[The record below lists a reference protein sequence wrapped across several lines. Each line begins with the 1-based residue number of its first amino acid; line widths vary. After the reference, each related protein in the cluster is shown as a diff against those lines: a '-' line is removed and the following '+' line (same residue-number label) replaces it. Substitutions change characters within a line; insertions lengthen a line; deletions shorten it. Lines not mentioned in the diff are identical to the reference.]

1 MSSKK
6 NLLAKLKKDIAKT
19 KKTTPTTEESIR
31 ESNETHPELFG
42 KVFLTEN
49 IEDLRNIIQTHV
61 NFYPKDSIFLSLLDL
76 PFSDIMQ
83 VFTKLKS
90 MESFHPSVIKD
101 IIKEYKPSTI
111 NEQDEDMELFNT
123 LKNTNTFSIDMLIH
137 LDEKVFDALLG
148 VPFISQKYEA
158 PYCKR
163 LVDYLLENPPTN
175 LKKQVDVFIYNN
187 RYYEISELLQD
198 PSVSSNEKQD
208 FVVEYI
214 KNQYENIKAK
224 QFYIQL
230 IEIVENK
237 VSPFKQKLD
246 GLLYRYIADKKFIP
260 EVRKTLTI
268 ALDIMIHKNTTDKYL
283 SKFFLTKA
291 GLEKYKTNILPLFTN
306 EKRYL
311 KSIVR
316 NEFQHSF
323 LFENSEK
330 IDWKTFLSILQNS
343 GTSLETIES
352 KLIKSIDHNRDFF
365 VEKIQRLLESPET
378 NLKNIRPV
386 IHQFIQTFSKPNER
400 KTLSRLL
407 TSSKQQLVNF
417 FNHLSLTNYIELC
430 QDIQEFSPPNKQK
443 EDPSFITKNTPMN
456 LKTFEMDYRIFL
468 EQHRLEIQDFESIL
482 IQFIGGKKEQF
493 QNYTDRVLDD
503 TYVFPNKT
511 FFKDCVEMTYQ
522 QEKNILSIN
531 NIQVKVYYL
540 MSKTKILQT
549 DKIHE
554 SHLQFVKNQVS
565 MTTASSPLEFFKS
578 FIKTPI
584 LNHSSNFMKTL
595 RSTQI
600 KRFEEHDLTFASEI
614 EESIYKHSSNLQTY
628 VQSISR
634 ILLVADPIHSRFF
647 SQSKYFKT
655 ILKDGFINIEN
666 IGEFLQLPLEK
677 SFTLLFPEYFQ
688 NSNIQN
694 ILLQKAQ
701 FKLEEIFNFIVL
713 RAFVMENPM
722 ARIPILPTSTEIFDK
737 KLYALQFIT
746 DDTIMYGNED
756 DAFHLQPINE
766 SYLYDEID
774 RYFNETSKPYQY
786 TEETNIVKEISSS
799 TSVLVSD
806 PLESFLDVAMDSID
820 SL

>member
-31 ESNETHPELFG
+31 ESNETHTELFG

-61 NFYPKDSIFLSLLDL
+61 NFYPKDSVFLSLLDL

-158 PYCKR
+158 QYCKR
-163 LVDYLLENPPTN
+163 LVDYLLENPLTN

-246 GLLYRYIADKKFIP
+246 GLLYRFIADKKFIP

-291 GLEKYKTNILPLFTN
+291 GLEKYKTSILPLLTN

-493 QNYTDRVLDD
+493 QNYTDRTLDD

-522 QEKNILSIN
+522 QENNILSIN
-531 NIQVKVYYL
+531 NVQVKVYYYL
-540 MSKTKILQT
+540 VSKTKILQT
-549 DKIHE
+549 DKMHE
-554 SHLQFVKNQVS
+554 LHLQFVKNQVS
-565 MTTASSPLEFFKS
+565 LKIASSPLEFFKS
-578 FIKTPI
+578 FIKIPI
-584 LNHSSNFMKTL
+584 LNHSSNFMKAL
-595 RSTQI
+595 RTTQI
-600 KRFEEHDLTFASEI
+600 KRFQEHDLTFADEI
-614 EESIYKHSSNLQTY
+614 EESIYKHSFNLQTY
-628 VQSISR
+628 VQSIAR
-634 ILLVADPIHSRFF
+634 ILLVIDSLHSSFF
-647 SQSKYFKT
+647 SQSKYFKI
-655 ILKDGFINIEN
+655 ILKDGFINIDN

-677 SFTLLFPEYFQ
+677 SFSILFPEYFK
-688 NSNIQN
+688 NPDIQD
-694 ILLQKAQ
+694 IILQKAQ
-701 FKLEEIFNFIVL
+701 LKIEEIFQFIVL

-722 ARIPILPTSTEIFDK
+722 ARIPIIPTSTEVFDK
-737 KLYALQFIT
+737 KLYTIQFIT
-746 DDTIMYGNED
+746 DN
-756 DAFHLQPINE
+756 QPIYE
-766 SYLYDEID
+766 SDETRPYL
-774 RYFNETSKPYQY
+774 NETPKPYQY
-786 TEETNIVKEISSS
+786 TEEINIVNDITISNK
-799 TSVLVSD
+799 VFVSD
-806 PLESFLDVAMDSID
+806 PLESFLDVAMEAID

>member
-291 GLEKYKTNILPLFTN
+291 GLEKYKTSILPLLTN

-430 QDIQEFSPPNKQK
+430 QDIQEFSPRNKQK

-522 QEKNILSIN
+522 QENNILSIH
-531 NIQVKVYYL
+531 NIQVKVYYYL
-540 MSKTKILQT
+540 VSKTKILQT
-549 DKIHE
+549 DEMHE

-565 MTTASSPLEFFKS
+565 LKIASSPLEFFKS
-578 FIKTPI
+578 FIKIPI

-595 RSTQI
+595 RTTQI
-600 KRFEEHDLTFASEI
+600 KRFQEHDLTFADEI
-614 EESIYKHSSNLQTY
+614 EESIYKHSFNLQTY
-628 VQSISR
+628 VQSIAR
-634 ILLVADPIHSRFF
+634 ILLVIDPLHSSFF
-647 SQSKYFKT
+647 SQSKYFKI
-655 ILKDGFINIEN
+655 ILKDGFINIDN

-677 SFTLLFPEYFQ
+677 SFSILFPEYFK
-688 NSNIQN
+688 NPDIQD
-694 ILLQKAQ
+694 IILQKAQ
-701 FKLEEIFNFIVL
+701 LKIEEIFQFIVL

-722 ARIPILPTSTEIFDK
+722 ARIPIIPTSTEVFDK
-737 KLYALQFIT
+737 KLYTVQFIT
-746 DDTIMYGNED
+746 EK
-756 DAFHLQPINE
+756 QPIYDSDE
-766 SYLYDEID
+766 TRPYL
-774 RYFNETSKPYQY
+774 NETPKPYQY
-786 TEETNIVKEISSS
+786 TEEINIVNDITISNK
-799 TSVLVSD
+799 VFVSD
-806 PLESFLDVAMDSID
+806 PLESFLDVAMEAID

>member
-522 QEKNILSIN
+522 QENNILSIH
-531 NIQVKVYYL
+531 NIQVKVYYYL
-540 MSKTKILQT
+540 VSKTKILQT
-549 DKIHE
+549 DKMHE

-565 MTTASSPLEFFKS
+565 LKIASSPLEFFKS
-578 FIKTPI
+578 FIKIPI

-595 RSTQI
+595 RTTQI
-600 KRFEEHDLTFASEI
+600 KRFQEHDLTFADEI
-614 EESIYKHSSNLQTY
+614 EESIYKHSFNLQTY
-628 VQSISR
+628 VQSIAR
-634 ILLVADPIHSRFF
+634 ILLVIDPLHSSFF
-647 SQSKYFKT
+647 SQSKYFKI
-655 ILKDGFINIEN
+655 ILKDGFINIDN

-677 SFTLLFPEYFQ
+677 SFSILFPEYFK
-688 NSNIQN
+688 NPDIQD
-694 ILLQKAQ
+694 IILQKAQ
-701 FKLEEIFNFIVL
+701 LKIEEIFQFIVL

-722 ARIPILPTSTEIFDK
+722 ARIPIIPTSTEVFDK
-737 KLYALQFIT
+737 KLYTVQFIT
-746 DDTIMYGNED
+746 EK
-756 DAFHLQPINE
+756 QPIYE
-766 SYLYDEID
+766 SDETRPYL
-774 RYFNETSKPYQY
+774 NETPKPYQY
-786 TEETNIVKEISSS
+786 TEEINIVNDITISNK
-799 TSVLVSD
+799 VFVSD
-806 PLESFLDVAMDSID
+806 PLESFLDVAMEAID